1 MNKKF
6 SKLLPIIGCFSL
18 GLASIISAYELDDM
32 PANLIVSIEEH
43 DDDFDDDCAIEV
55 CDDKREIEFNCKDGE
70 YNTQNNFIIPYKDA
84 YQEIY
89 LERDVDDVYDLIDAT
104 KSYKDFIAYLI
115 DRTGGANFPDR
126 DKLEGVKEGV
136 LWLERI
142 RVSLFEPV
150 IYPGGLSLPRVE
162 GNDAWVQVPIAP
174 QFFKDSGKYFTDLY
188 FDDIKQKVCQ
198 LCFNRLVPELVKAMD
213 KGESFSL
220 DLIEDLYRSLN
231 SVTWFF
237 NSGVE
242 GELAFEGGFH
252 EAKAAYEEINSGKSD
267 AKVSIMTEEE
277 YNSLFNTEEV
287 DPKTQKSCRTYHDAK
302 RNLTFRETAQF
313 RVLDPLGNREVMVFY
328 TKERH

>member
-1 MNKKF
+1 MTKKF

-18 GLASIISAYELDDM
+18 GLTSIISAYELDDM
-32 PANLIVSIEEH
+32 PANLIVHYLGDRYGIRVVYNHKEEFE
-43 DDDFDDDCAIEV
+43 FD
-55 CDDKREIEFNCKDGE
+55 CKDGE
-70 YNTQNNFIIPYKDA
+70 YNTQNNFIIPYEDA

-89 LERDVDDVYDLIDAT
+89 LARINYIENLIDAT

-115 DRTGGANFPDR
+115 DLTGGANFPDR
-126 DKLEGVKEGV
+126 DKLEGVIKDV

-150 IYPGGLSLPRVE
+150 IFPGGLSLPRMGGTVK
-162 GNDAWVQVPIAP
+162 GRLVSVAIAP
-174 QFFKDSGKYFTDLY
+174 QFFKNSGKYFIYLCKDN
-188 FDDIKQKVCQ
+188 IKQKVYQ
-198 LCFNRLVPELVKAMD
+198 LCSNRLVPELVKAMD

-267 AKVSIMTEEE
+267 AKVSIMTNDE
-277 YNSLFNTEEV
+277 YSSLFNTEEV
-287 DPKTQKSCRTYHDAK
+287 DPKTQKSCRTYHDTK
-302 RNLTFRETAQF
+302 RNLTFRETA
-313 RVLDPLGNREVMVFY
+313 RYTVLDPLGNPEIMVFY